1 MKLQRANYRPN
12 DLIPLAFAPPPP
24 DSGARDRLISRCSQS
39 APASGTLGPGQFGPR
54 RTFRTMADI
63 PAAAEISPV
72 GSLLM
77 GGVAPCSF
85 LCCVGAPFHG

>member
-1 MKLQRANYRPN
+1 MKLPARHFRPN

-39 APASGTLGPGQFGPR
+39 ARKSGTPGPVNSA
-54 RTFRTMADI
+54 TADI
-63 PAAAEISPV
+63 SDMAEISPI

-77 GGVAPCSF
+77 GGVAGWAF